1 MTTKKIITSLF
12 AIYLVLTGCKK
23 DLDLRPTDTVDEE
36 VAFNSVAALDKGLN
50 TAYARYGSARVATM
64 LANSLTSDELKFGP
78 NNGGFGQ
85 FGFRL
90 QYNSDNSTGSDVI
103 AMFYTYY
110 PMLDQVNRVLA
121 KVDVVPA
128 AGAEIAQRDY
138 IKGQLLA
145 LRAMGHFELLE
156 AYSKKYDPADPLG
169 IPIMT
174 ASCLT
179 CQPARNTV
187 AEVITQVE
195 KDLSDAKALMPAVTV
210 ANYNDLDLNPLSVT
224 AYQARIALYKGE
236 WQKAADM
243 ATTVINSGIKPLVS
257 GTAFAG
263 IWTDAN
269 TNEILF
275 RSRFENSTIV
285 GVQWNNAGIIFS
297 PSDKLTNSYSTDD
310 IRLTSYIG
318 TTAIGRYVK
327 KFSQSSRGPNVV
339 DVKGIRTAEMYLIRA
354 EARAELN
361 DLAGAAAD
369 INSIRSMRI
378 TGYTPIS
385 AYASKAAAITDIFLE
400 RFREL
405 AFEGFRFYDLKRKGM
420 NLQRDASDVDSPLWQ
435 TLLST
440 DPRFVYPIPADELLA
455 NRNMIQNDG
464 Y

>member
-1 MTTKKIITSLF
+1 MTTKKLITGLF

-50 TAYARYGSARVATM
+50 TAYARYGNARVATM

-121 KVDVVPA
+121 KVDGVPA

-210 ANYNDLDLNPLSVT
+210 ANYNDLDLNPVSVT

-236 WQKAADM
+236 WQKAVDISSSTGKVVQFCSCFCPDKIHFCCAD
-243 ATTVINSGIKPLVS
+243 
-257 GTAFAG
+257 AF
-263 IWTDAN
+263 
-269 TNEILF
+269 
-275 RSRFENSTIV
+275 
-285 GVQWNNAGIIFS
+285 
-297 PSDKLTNSYSTDD
+297 
-310 IRLTSYIG
+310 YIH
-318 TTAIGRYVK
+318 Y
-327 KFSQSSRGPNVV
+327 
-339 DVKGIRTAEMYLIRA
+339 IRT
-354 EARAELN
+354 
-361 DLAGAAAD
+361 
-369 INSIRSMRI
+369 
-378 TGYTPIS
+378 TG
-385 AYASKAAAITDIFLE
+385 
-400 RFREL
+400 
-405 AFEGFRFYDLKRKGM
+405 
-420 NLQRDASDVDSPLWQ
+420 
-435 TLLST
+435 
-440 DPRFVYPIPADELLA
+440 
-455 NRNMIQNDG
+455 
-464 Y
+464 